1 MRWIISPAAIA
12 WALVIAG
19 EQLTIEA
26 RQEPDRIV
34 LTLHGELD
42 LVGVPRLQSE
52 LDRDA
57 VDAADIVVLDLDDV
71 QFIDSAGLRAIL
83 AAHELAVERGQQLAL
98 TPGSPQVQR
107 LLSIAGVGGHL
118 QTIAS
123 ADAALV

>member
-1 MRWIISPAAIA
+1 MI
-12 WALVIAG
+12 VG
-19 EQLTIEA
+19 EQLTIEV
-26 RQEPDRIV
+26 RQDDDRIV

-42 LVGVPRLQSE
+42 LLGAPRLRGEIESH
-52 LDRDA
+52 A

-71 QFIDSAGLRAIL
+71 QFIDSAGLRVVL
-83 AAHELAVERGQQLAL
+83 AAHERTVERGQRLAL

-107 LLSIAGVGGHL
+107 LLSIAGVSGHL